1 MNEGIWSSYIRRTAA
16 EGMFSGNGR
25 VATLPVCQFDPDFL
39 SFKSQPRS
47 VCCRVT
53 NPVVWLAS
61 VCSRVQG
68 VATGQSQSVPNYPE
82 LLEQKKNPSR
92 IKKRAALKAK
102 EAFGR
107 APGEAGQHCWILCTP
122 LLRRSNG
129 QCPLIR
135 PGIHLVVRLVPW
147 EDDGYRVPIKYIAK
161 IGATSSW
168 LSTER
173 YRRSETLPNSRRRRT
188 TGGTMA
194 SAGRRD
200 D

>member
-25 VATLPVCQFDPDFL
+25 VAIPPVCQSDPDFL
-39 SFKSQPRS
+39 SFESQPRS

-61 VCSRVQG
+61 VFFFFRVQG
-68 VATGQSQSVPNYPE
+68 VATGQIQSNPNHPE
-82 LLEQKKNPSR
+82 LLEQKENVSR

-102 EAFGR
+102 EAFER

-122 LLRRSNG
+122 SLRRSND

-147 EDDGYRVPIKYIAK
+147 EDDGYRVPRKYITK

-168 LSTER
+168 LSTKR
-173 YRRSETLPNSRRRRT
+173 YRRSETLPK
-188 TGGTMA
+188 
-194 SAGRRD
+194 
-200 D
+200 